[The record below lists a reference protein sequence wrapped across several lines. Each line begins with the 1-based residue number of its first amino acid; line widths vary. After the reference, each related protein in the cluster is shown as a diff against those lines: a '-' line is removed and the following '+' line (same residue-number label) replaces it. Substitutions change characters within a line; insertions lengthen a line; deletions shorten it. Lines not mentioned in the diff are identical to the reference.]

1 MPLPQAA
8 KNGGAAI
15 KKTVDRFVQ
24 GDTHGIHY
32 AVSIFIATAILW
44 LIVHKMAKSNPV
56 WAISSMVA
64 TSDPLMKQALLFLR
78 SRIINTLVGCAVGL
92 LFIAVG
98 GEKLIMLPL
107 AMAVTVL
114 LSSYVVRISTMWRQ
128 APISA
133 AFIISAGLEYH
144 SRKHGFLAG
153 VGRMNEVLFG
163 CLVGILVAWL
173 VSVVWPLPDAA
184 SPQKTASNDVSALLG
199 SAAATPFNAAP

>member
-1 MPLPQAA
+1 LPDGEQATRYNRPMTLPEA
-8 KNGGAAI
+8 PKNGRTAVMKA
-15 KKTVDRFVQ
+15 VDRYIQ
-24 GDTHGIHY
+24 GDMHGIHY

-44 LIVHKMAKSNPV
+44 LIVHKMAKSDPV

-64 TSDPLMKQALLFLR
+64 TSDPLMKQAVLFLR

-92 LFIAVG
+92 LFIAIG
-98 GEKLIMLPL
+98 GERMIMLPL

-173 VSVVWPLPDAA
+173 VSVVWPLPEAA
-184 SPQKTASNDVSALLG
+184 PAEK
-199 SAAATPFNAAP
+199 AATK

>member
-1 MPLPQAA
+1 MKLL
-8 KNGGAAI
+8 
-15 KKTVDRFVQ
+15 DRYVQ
-24 GDTHGIHY
+24 GDMHGVHY

-44 LIVHKMAKSNPV
+44 LILHKMANSNPI

-64 TSDPLMKQALLFLR
+64 TSDPLMKQAVLILR

-92 LFIAVG
+92 LFIAIG
-98 GEKLIMLPL
+98 GERLIMLPL

-114 LSSYVVRISTMWRQ
+114 LTAYVVRITTMWRQ

-133 AFIISAGLEYH
+133 AFVISAGMEYH
-144 SRKHGFLAG
+144 SRMHGFLAG

-173 VSVVWPLPDAA
+173 VSVVWPLPEAA
-184 SPQKTASNDVSALLG
+184 PAGK
-199 SAAATPFNAAP
+199 AAAQ